1 MRKGVSISLMSGL
14 FVLALLASGS
24 LSPAPVETVSL
35 FEHRCA
41 TCHGKEGKL
50 LPERFER
57 KYQKESELVEMVKS
71 MPGADGLGEDGM
83 QAMVAYMRAISR
95 KEPYIIWT
103 GKRDA
108 LIEGE
113 IAPSGATLKA
123 SAKRKP
129 LKVERPSGNRW
140 RIRLPAKVKLEEVE
154 LVAQRG
160 TQRTTLRL
168 KDSPY
173 SHAE

>member
-1 MRKGVSISLMSGL
+1 MWKGVSISLLSGL
-14 FVLALLASGS
+14 LLLVLLASGS
-24 LSPAPVETVSL
+24 PRPAPVETVSL
-35 FEHRCA
+35 FERRCA
-41 TCHGKEGKL
+41 SCHGKEGRL
-50 LPERFER
+50 LPERFEQ
-57 KYQKESELVEMVKS
+57 KYPKESELVEMVKS
-71 MPGADGLGEDGM
+71 MPGADGLNGDGL

-95 KEPYIIWT
+95 QEPYIIWT
-103 GKRDA
+103 TKREG
-108 LIEGE
+108 LLEGE
-113 IAPSGATLKA
+113 ISPSGATLKA

-140 RIRLPAKVKLEEVE
+140 RIRLPDKVKLEEVE

-160 TQRTTLRL
+160 TRRTTLRL